1 MKVVQPPGAFPYL
14 CDSANAIGQ
23 VAHGVE
29 KGPVELLGE
38 QDIKD
43 PAILEE
49 YGQPIDNRPVPELF
63 PTFKVLTKDILWHA
77 PSSDA
82 RYLHD

>member
-23 VAHGVE
+23 VVHGIE
-29 KGPVELLGE
+29 KWPVELLGE
-38 QDIKD
+38 QDVKD
-43 PAILEE
+43 PAILGE
-49 YGQPIDNRPVPELF
+49 YGQPIANRPVPELF
-63 PTFKVLTKDILWHA
+63 PTFKVLAKSILWHA

-82 RYLHD
+82 RCLAD